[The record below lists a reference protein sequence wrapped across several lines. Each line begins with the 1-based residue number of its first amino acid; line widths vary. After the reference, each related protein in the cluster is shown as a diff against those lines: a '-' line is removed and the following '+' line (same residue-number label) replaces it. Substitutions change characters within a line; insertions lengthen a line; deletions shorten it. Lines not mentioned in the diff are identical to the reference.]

1 MGWQLQTNLKGPSAL
16 KLGRLNAPLST
27 ASASSWSTVFSLAI
41 APQQCLSFQAWLYFS
56 AAAPSIGLV
65 TTLAGPAGPAAVIH
79 NLLTS
84 ESLTSVRNLTAT
96 AYDTPLRGTGSA
108 GDSLLLAQV
117 SGTVENGSNGGN
129 LLLRFR
135 SEVAGN
141 AVTLARG
148 SWWQVLLH

>member
-1 MGWQLQTNLKGPSAL
+1 MGWQLQTNLKGPSSL
-16 KLGRLNAPLST
+16 KLGRLSSPLST
-27 ASASSWSTVFSLAI
+27 ASASSWTTVFSVAI

-56 AAAPSIGLV
+56 AAGPSTGLV
-65 TTLAGPAGPAAVIH
+65 TTLSGPAGPVAVIH
-79 NLLTS
+79 NLLTG
-84 ESLTSVRNLTAT
+84 EGPTNVRNLTAT

-108 GDSLLLAQV
+108 GEALLLAQV
-117 SGTVENGSNGGN
+117 SGTVENGSTGGN
-129 LLLRFR
+129 LQLRFR

>member
-1 MGWQLQTNLKGPSAL
+1 MGWQLQTNLKGPSTL
-16 KLGRLNAPLST
+16 KLGRLSSPLST
-27 ASASSWSTVFSLAI
+27 ASASSWTTAFSVAI

-56 AAAPSIGLV
+56 ASAPSTGLV
-65 TTLAGPAGPAAVIH
+65 TTLAGPTGPVAVIH
-79 NLLTS
+79 NLLTG
-84 ESLTSVRNLTAT
+84 EGPTNVRNLTAT

-108 GDSLLLAQV
+108 GEALLLAQV
-117 SGTVENGSNGGN
+117 SGTVENGSTGGN

>member
-1 MGWQLQTNLKGPSAL
+1 M
-16 KLGRLNAPLST
+16 
-27 ASASSWSTVFSLAI
+27 
-41 APQQCLSFQAWLYFS
+41 
-56 AAAPSIGLV
+56 
-65 TTLAGPAGPAAVIH
+65 IH
-79 NLLTS
+79 NLLTG
-84 ESLTSVRNLTAT
+84 ESLTNVRNLTAT

-108 GDSLLLAQV
+108 GEALLLAQV

-129 LLLRFR
+129 LQLRFR

>member
-1 MGWQLQTNLKGPSAL
+1 MGWQLQTNLTGPSAL
-16 KLGRLNAPLST
+16 KLGRLSSPLST
-27 ASASSWSTVFSLAI
+27 ASASSWSTAFSVAVT
-41 APQQCLSFQAWLYFS
+41 PQQCLSFQAWLYFS
-56 AAAPSIGLV
+56 AAAPRTGLV
-65 TTLAGPAGPAAVIH
+65 TTLSGPAGPTAVIY
-79 NLLTS
+79 NLLTG
-84 ESLTSVRNLTAT
+84 ESLTNVRNLTAT

-108 GDSLLLAQV
+108 GEALLLAQV

-129 LLLRFR
+129 LQLRFR

>member
-1 MGWQLQTNLKGPSAL
+1 MAWQLQTNLKGPSAL
-16 KLGRLNAPLST
+16 KLGRLHAPLST

>member
-1 MGWQLQTNLKGPSAL
+1 MAWQLQTNLKGPSAL
-16 KLGRLNAPLST
+16 KLGRLHAPLST
-27 ASASSWSTVFSLAI
+27 ASASSWSTVFSLTI

-56 AAAPSIGLV
+56 AAAPSTGLV
-65 TTLAGPAGPAAVIH
+65 TTLAGPAGPTAVIH
-79 NLLTS
+79 NLLTG

-135 SEVAGN
+135 SEVTGN